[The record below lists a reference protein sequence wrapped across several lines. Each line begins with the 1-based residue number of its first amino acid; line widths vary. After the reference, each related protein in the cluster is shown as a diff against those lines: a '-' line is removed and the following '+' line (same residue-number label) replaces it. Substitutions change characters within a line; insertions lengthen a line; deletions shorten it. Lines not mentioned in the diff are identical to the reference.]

1 MRIRV
6 PFRSIAVIAPLALV
20 LAASLALAGG
30 AVAGGRPIS
39 TSLTGAAER
48 PNPGDPDGSGWAWV
62 SINPGTETLCYAY
75 EVSGVDPLT
84 AAHIHR
90 APASSAGPVVIPILP
105 TSGTGGSGCVS
116 ADRDLLVAILTDPS
130 GYYVNVHNA
139 AYPAGALRG
148 QLSRQP

>member
-1 MRIRV
+1 MRMLS
-6 PFRSIAVIAPLALV
+6 RSVGVIAPLALV

-30 AVAGGRPIS
+30 ALAGGRPIS
-39 TSLTGAAER
+39 TTLTGAAER
-48 PNPGDPDGSGWAWV
+48 PNPGDPDGSGWARV
-62 SINPGTETLCYAY
+62 TINPGTGTVCYAY
-75 EVSGVDPLT
+75 EVTGVEPLL

-90 APASSAGPVVIPILP
+90 APATSPGPVVIPLPP

-116 ADRDLLVAILTDPS
+116 ADRELLVAILVDPS

-139 AYPAGALRG
+139 VYPAGALRG